1 MKSIAVPVVVLAGIS
16 FYAGFYHLLVFV
28 RAKEDRKHLTFAL
41 TCIAVGF
48 YDVFAAGVYNSN
60 SVEQAAPWQRSEV
73 ITMMLSATM
82 FMWFISDFTSR
93 KHKKLL
99 YIFTGYFLVSALIHA
114 VDRSDFTWLPL
125 DQPSIKNIVLPWG
138 FPVTYYEMS
147 PGIFTDVQSI
157 ITLPI
162 FVYLVVMVVRYYKA
176 GHKRSA
182 TPLLISMVLFWIGVF
197 NDTFVSSGLY
207 NFIYM
212 LEYSFM
218 TIIILMANSLARHIK
233 EVSDS
238 LQESFARIE
247 IQAEELDAAY
257 EATLQ
262 GWAKALE
269 LRDQETEGHSQRVV
283 DLTLQLAQALDF
295 SQEEIEAIHRGV
307 LLHDIGKMAVPSD
320 ILQKPGPL
328 SEDEWKI
335 MRQHPVHAYELL
347 SPIAYLQPSLH
358 IPYCHHERWDGTGYP
373 RGLKEEEIPLEARI
387 FAVVDVWDALR
398 SDRPYRTAWPET
410 KAREYITENAGYH
423 FDPEIVDLFF
433 LILGESRLI

>member
-28 RAKEDRKHLTFAL
+28 RAKEDRTHLSFAI
-41 TCIAVGF
+41 TCIAVGL
-48 YDVFAAGVYNSN
+48 YDVFAALVYNSN
-60 SVEQAAPWQRSEV
+60 SVEQAAPWQRSQV
-73 ITMMLSATM
+73 IMMMLSATL
-82 FMWFISDFTSR
+82 FMWFISDFTSQKR
-93 KHKKLL
+93 KTLL
-99 YIFTGYFLVSALIHA
+99 YIFTGYFLVSALIH
-114 VDRSDFTWLPL
+114 VLDRSDLTWLPL
-125 DQPSIKNIVLPWG
+125 DQPSIKNIILPYG

-147 PGIFTDVQSI
+147 PGVFTNVQSLI
-157 ITLPI
+157 SLPI
-162 FVYLVVMVVRYYKA
+162 FIYLMVMVVRYYKE
-176 GHKRSA
+176 GNHKSA
-182 TPLLISMVLFWIGVF
+182 IPLLIAVILLWIGIF
-197 NDTFVSSGLY
+197 NDTLVSSGAY
-207 NFIYM
+207 NFIYL

-233 EVSDS
+233 EVTNS
-238 LQESFARIE
+238 LQKSLARIE
-247 IQAEELDAAY
+247 IQADELDLAY

-283 DLTLQLAQALDF
+283 ELTLKLAQALDF
-295 SQEEIEAIHRGV
+295 SKEAMESIHRGV

-320 ILQKPGPL
+320 ILSKPGPL
-328 SEDEWKI
+328 TEDEWVI

-358 IPYCHHERWDGTGYP
+358 IPYCHHERWDGNGYP

-398 SDRPYRTAWPET
+398 SDRPYRDAWSEV
-410 KAREYITENAGYH
+410 KAREYIKENAGFY
-423 FDPEIVDLFF
+423 FDPEIVKLFF
-433 LILGESRLI
+433 ELLE